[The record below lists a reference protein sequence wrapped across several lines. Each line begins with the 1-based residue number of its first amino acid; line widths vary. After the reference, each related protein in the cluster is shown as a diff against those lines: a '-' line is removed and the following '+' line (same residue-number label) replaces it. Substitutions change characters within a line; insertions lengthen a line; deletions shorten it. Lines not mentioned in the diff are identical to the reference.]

1 MEWRSFLCDEDRLQ
15 LDLLLKLPDPYVPRS
30 LDILLT
36 DKLRLSAVVV
46 KMFSEDDDDPEGI
59 NGV

>member
-15 LDLLLKLPDPYVPRS
+15 LDLLLKLLDPYELRS

-36 DKLRLSAVVV
+36 DKLRLSAFVVN
-46 KMFSEDDDDPEGI
+46 MFSEDDDDPEGI